1 MVGAIFFTD
10 TDHGGHDYFYKG
22 EDANDLITQFNED
35 QNLLRILHRIQRKS
49 GRVSQL
55 ED

>member
-22 EDANDLITQFNED
+22 EDANDLITKINGVIESFDEEEEIS
-35 QNLLRILHRIQRKS
+35 LLENQ
-49 GRVSQL
+49 
-55 ED
+55 